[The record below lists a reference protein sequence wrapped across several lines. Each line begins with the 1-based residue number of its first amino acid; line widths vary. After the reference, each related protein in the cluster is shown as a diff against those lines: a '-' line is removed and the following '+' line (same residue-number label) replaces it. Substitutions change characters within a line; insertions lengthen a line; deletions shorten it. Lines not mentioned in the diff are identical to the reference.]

1 MPIVQPGQISLP
13 QFQPQTPGPNFGERL
28 FGGVSNGIAGVL
40 MAMQQQKENQYQE
53 QQMAQQAQY
62 YSMLSQQAAAQV
74 AAQAQ
79 VGGAMGAA
87 LGLNQPQAPAMMPR
101 GNQTQAMGA
110 PASPPMSPVAMSS
123 GGAQG
128 QPGVFQ
134 EVLSGAVQGMGGAP
148 GVQQIFAGVNPE
160 NMGAAVEG
168 VQAVRQLTAPSKST
182 EPELPNSA
190 KEFQFLQTLSP
201 IQQQAYWAMVGPKPG
216 NSVTVNTG
224 GDVEK
229 AYGVEG
235 AKADVAARTEVVNA
249 ANAAARAFP
258 SLDEGYQML
267 RKGTVVAGLGS
278 KPILQ
283 VHRVL
288 SSMGVK
294 VSKEAVED
302 TQAASRLLYEGVA
315 AQLAQRTFGS
325 GTAVSDK
332 DREASERMAGVDFT
346 QDLGSLKKIARIN
359 VGLNIERLIG
369 ATMQL
374 DEQAQLHPEA
384 TKDLAVRKRG
394 IENKLYGAQGSRE
407 KPTKGS
413 IWGKY
418 LDMLANEAAED
429 AKARG
434 SIQGLGQEIFGGP

>member
-28 FGGVSNGIAGVL
+28 FGGVSSGIAGVL

-87 LGLNQPQAPAMMPR
+87 LGLNQPQPPVQMSR

-182 EPELPNSA
+182 EPAPTDDQRNFATWAQLQGVDLNDPAQRQQAALVYQRMIGGAAPGPSTVINNIPNKGASRFSEKLGENNADQVTEVDKQSRVVSQAFPILDESYRLVGKAYTGLGATA
-190 KEFQFLQTLSP
+190 KLNAARIAIAMGVPEEMTKVADTQTLEKLSGEQVMAYIQSRAAGPGILSDRDMEFLQINAGRDLSKDP
-201 IQQQAYWAMVGPKPG
+201 AALKRTFRINMGALLMKNLDAM
-216 NSVTVNTG
+216 
-224 GDVEK
+224 DYIREQMK
-229 AYGVEG
+229 AYPEN
-235 AKADVAARTEVVNA
+235 ARQLQA
-249 ANAAARAFP
+249 
-258 SLDEGYQML
+258 SL
-267 RKGTVVAGLGS
+267 
-278 KPILQ
+278 
-283 VHRVL
+283 
-288 SSMGVK
+288 
-294 VSKEAVED
+294 EA
-302 TQAASRLLYEGVA
+302 
-315 AQLAQRTFGS
+315 
-325 GTAVSDK
+325 
-332 DREASERMAGVDFT
+332 
-346 QDLGSLKKIARIN
+346 
-359 VGLNIERLIG
+359 IERRNRPVWKRYAEIV
-369 ATMQL
+369 QL
-374 DEQAQLHPEA
+374 ENKAAPRHPE
-384 TKDLAVRKRG
+384 
-394 IENKLYGAQGSRE
+394 NPY
-407 KPTKGS
+407 
-413 IWGKY
+413 
-418 LDMLANEAAED
+418 
-429 AKARG
+429 
-434 SIQGLGQEIFGGP
+434 